1 MVRKFDAIARPYTEI
16 RSLCQYEYWFICRL
30 QVRGGKAI
38 GMVSEGDSRALAAE
52 GIKAW
57 KLLHNM
63 TDLRY
68 GRCGGGSVSRI
79 QNILPVKEEGY
90 MSNENLESKR
100 WGIAIAAIVMQLC
113 LGTVYAW
120 SVFKKPLIATH
131 GWGEVQTQYTF
142 MIFMF
147 TIGCAAAFGGT
158 LVDKKG
164 PRFVATIGGILFGI
178 STLLSG
184 YADQVGSLP
193 LLYLA
198 YGILGGL
205 GNGFGYV
212 TPIATLIRWFP
223 DKRGLVTGLA
233 VMGFGLGAFFMG
245 KIAPAMINSF
255 AGGMTASG
263 VAQTFYIWGVVFLVC
278 VVGAAQMLKNPPAG
292 WLPAGFTPSASTV
305 SAADSLTFGEA
316 VKTPQWWMLWGMLFL
331 NISAGLG
338 LISQLSPL
346 AQEYYKPL
354 LTDPAVLANP
364 EALTKALAVAGGTV
378 VSVSA
383 IFNGLGRL
391 FWARVSDI
399 KAVGR
404 RGVFGTMFASQA
416 VIYILVALGIINSY
430 WLFLVAA
437 CYLLACY
444 GGGFA
449 TMPAFAADNFGPGY
463 IGKVYGF
470 MLTAWACAGIVG
482 PLAFARFKAQALF
495 IAAGLLCVGFVIDLM
510 FRGRQVKKA

>member
-1 MVRKFDAIARPYTEI
+1 MA
-16 RSLCQYEYWFICRL
+16 S
-30 QVRGGKAI
+30 
-38 GMVSEGDSRALAAE
+38 
-52 GIKAW
+52 
-57 KLLHNM
+57 
-63 TDLRY
+63 
-68 GRCGGGSVSRI
+68 
-79 QNILPVKEEGY
+79 
-90 MSNENLESKR
+90 ENLESKR
-100 WGIAIAAIVMQLC
+100 WGIAAAAVVMQLC

-120 SVFKKPLIATH
+120 SVFKKPLISAH
-131 GWGEVQTQYTF
+131 GWGETQTQLTF

-147 TIGCAAAFGGT
+147 VIGCAAAFGGT

-164 PRFVATIGGILFGI
+164 PRFVATVGGILFGI

-184 YADQVGSLP
+184 YADQVGSLT
-193 LLYLA
+193 LLYVV
-198 YGILGGL
+198 YGIIGGL
-205 GNGFGYV
+205 GNGFCYV

-255 AGGMTASG
+255 AGGMTESG
-263 VAQTFYIWGVVFLVC
+263 VAQTFYIWGIIFLVL
-278 VVGAAQMLKNPPAG
+278 VIGAAQLFKNPPAG

-305 SAADSLTFGEA
+305 SAADSLMFGAA

-354 LTDPAVLANP
+354 ITDLNILNDPD
-364 EALTKALAVAGGTV
+364 ALTKALAVAGGTV
-378 VSVSA
+378 VSISA

-399 KAVGR
+399 KAIGR
-404 RGVFGTMFASQA
+404 RGVFGFMFASQA
-416 VIYILVALGIINSY
+416 VIYILVAMGVLSNY
-430 WLFLVAA
+430 WIFLVAA

-470 MLTAWACAGIVG
+470 MLTAWSAAGIVG
-482 PLAFARFKAQALF
+482 PLVFAQFKEQALF
-495 IAAGLLCVGFVIDLM
+495 IAAGLLITGLVIALGFK
-510 FRGRQVKKA
+510 GRQAKKA